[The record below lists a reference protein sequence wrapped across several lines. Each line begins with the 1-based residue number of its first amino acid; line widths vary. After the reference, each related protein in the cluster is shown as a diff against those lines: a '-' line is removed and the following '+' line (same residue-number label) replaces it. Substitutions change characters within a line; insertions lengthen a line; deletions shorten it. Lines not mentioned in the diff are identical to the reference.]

1 MLGREAEAC
10 QYIPF
15 VRASDDRIYPEE
27 GWEGDG
33 DTIEIVVIMDGT
45 RVNCKKPSH

>member
-15 VRASDDRIYPEE
+15 VRASDDGIYREE
-27 GWEGDG
+27 GWEGDGDG

-45 RVNCKKPSH
+45 